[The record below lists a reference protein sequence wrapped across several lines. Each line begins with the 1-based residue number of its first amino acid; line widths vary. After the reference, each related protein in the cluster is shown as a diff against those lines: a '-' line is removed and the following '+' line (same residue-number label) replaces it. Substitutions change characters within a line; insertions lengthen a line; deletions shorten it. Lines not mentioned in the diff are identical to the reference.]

1 MNLLQR
7 LAGAVIGIA
16 LFVAALV
23 FTSVILAVVA
33 VVALA
38 AWAWLWWRTRHLR
51 RAAGRAEGTV
61 IEGEYRVEREVR
73 RLEDPDGP
81 PRS

>member
-16 LFVAALV
+16 LFVAAFI
-23 FTSVILAVVA
+23 FTSVILAVAA
-33 VVALA
+33 VIALT
-38 AWAWLWWRTRHLR
+38 AWAWLWWRTRGLR
-51 RAAGRAEGTV
+51 RAATRADGTL
-61 IEGEYRVEREVR
+61 IEGEYRVEHETVH
-73 RLEDPDGP
+73 LDSQEEP